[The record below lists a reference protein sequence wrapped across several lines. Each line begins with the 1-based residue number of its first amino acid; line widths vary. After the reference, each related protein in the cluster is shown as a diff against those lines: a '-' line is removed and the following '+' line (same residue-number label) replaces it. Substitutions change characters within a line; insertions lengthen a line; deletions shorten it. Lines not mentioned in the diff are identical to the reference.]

1 MPVVASGR
9 RDEEGK
15 ALVAELRALGAKAE
29 CIRADV
35 SVEHDIR
42 ALVDGT
48 VKTFGKLDVAVNDA
62 DFTGTLAT
70 QTLEA

>member
-15 ALVAELRALGAKAE
+15 ALVAELRALGAKGE

-35 SVEHDIR
+35 SVEHDVR
-42 ALVDGT
+42 ALVDGHRQN
-48 VKTFGKLDVAVNDA
+48 LRQARCRR
-62 DFTGTLAT
+62 
-70 QTLEA
+70 Q